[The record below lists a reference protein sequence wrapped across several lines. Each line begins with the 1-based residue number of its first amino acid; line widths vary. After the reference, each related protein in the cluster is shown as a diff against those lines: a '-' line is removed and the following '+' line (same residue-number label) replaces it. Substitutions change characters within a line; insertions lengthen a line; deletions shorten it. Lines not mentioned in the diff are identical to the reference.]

1 MEKTRLSG
9 TEVVMKAKALDVR
22 GKTVAILDDII
33 STGGTIATA
42 AAELKRQG
50 ARKVVA
56 ACTHGL
62 FLGGALDRLRGAGC
76 DEVVC
81 TDALETPVSQ
91 VGCAPVIADVFE
103 ERAR

>member
-1 MEKTRLSG
+1 RLSG
-9 TEVVMKAKALDVR
+9 TEVVMKPKALDVR

-42 AAELKRQG
+42 ATELKRQG
-50 ARKVVA
+50 AKRVVA

-62 FLGGALDRLRGAGC
+62 FLNNALERLRAAGC

-81 TDALETPVSQ
+81 TDAIETPVSE
-91 VGCAPVIADVFE
+91 VGCAPVIADVF
-103 ERAR
+103 RDLGA